1 MKTIAVDKTTWKK
14 LKRLREKIGARSYD
28 EVIKR
33 LIELW
38 NLTELDKIVSEVTF
52 PDDKVRNFALFINDR
67 KRVTKN
73 YHGE

>member
-1 MKTIAVDKTTWKK
+1 MKTIAVNEITWRK
-14 LKRLREKIGARSYD
+14 LKRLRDKIGARSYD

-38 NLTELDKIVSEVTF
+38 NLTELDKIVSEITF
-52 PDDKVRNFALFINDR
+52 PEDKVRNFALFINDR
-67 KRVTKN
+67 KKIPRN